1 MNYGSLNWIWATI
14 GYHNLQKKKKK
25 GKKKIGPIVSLIID
39 RASNNGDQWSVI
51 ESWPIVS
58 LIIDWASNS
67 GEW

>member
-1 MNYGSLNWIWATI
+1 MNYGSLI
-14 GYHNLQKKKKK
+14 GFGPQLVITVFRKKKK
-25 GKKKIGPIVSLIID
+25 GKKEFGPIVSLIID

-51 ESWPIVS
+51 ESGPIVS